1 MKQYLSSSLVIAFL
15 DLLMLATNIPFISHL
30 IAGALSVVAFLY
42 IYAYFN
48 KSVDT
53 EYCLSLLQV
62 EGLTLNQLF
71 PNPNLKFG
79 AILVLLVA
87 CGLFHPILA
96 IIIASGIF
104 CEQQLTK

>member
-1 MKQYLSSSLVIAFL
+1 MRNLNYPIIVSLVSICLLIA
-15 DLLMLATNIPFISHL
+15 DITFISFA

-42 IYAYFN
+42 IYSYFN
-48 KSVDT
+48 KSVDS
-53 EYCLSLLQV
+53 EYYLSLLQA

-87 CGLFHPILA
+87 CGIYHPILA
-96 IIIASGIF
+96 IIIAGGIF